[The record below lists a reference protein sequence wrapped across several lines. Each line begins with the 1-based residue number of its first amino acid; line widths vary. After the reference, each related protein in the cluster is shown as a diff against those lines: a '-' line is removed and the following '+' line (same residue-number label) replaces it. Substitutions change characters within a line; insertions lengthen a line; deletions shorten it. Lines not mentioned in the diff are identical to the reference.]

1 MSLCPLLAN
10 LRREDTLTMIGLQH
24 RVLSPSL
31 LGLRPSRA
39 IPVCLVS
46 CLLVVVNRVVV
57 GFTPSLAPVLQGL
70 AIMVTLL
77 LVVAVAL
84 RPGLAILMATL
95 LLVVAAALRPGL
107 ANLMVTLL
115 LVVAAALLRDLLKI
129 TYQDLGD
136 FVNDLEVDRHIIKRN
151 RVRKIWGM
159 HEFIA
164 YCDSLYLMSVY
175 LL

>member
-1 MSLCPLLAN
+1 
-10 LRREDTLTMIGLQH
+10 
-24 RVLSPSL
+24 
-31 LGLRPSRA
+31 
-39 IPVCLVS
+39 
-46 CLLVVVNRVVV
+46 
-57 GFTPSLAPVLQGL
+57 
-70 AIMVTLL
+70 MVTLL

-84 RPGLAILMATL
+84 RPGLAILMVTL